1 MINEKYRFNHIPE
14 VVLKNI
20 RFIRD
25 NNIDISTGDDVL
37 ECMMDINPVVRTKI
51 YDDYEFAKDV
61 AERRFGSTIEGLD
74 LRTVLQ
80 KCITRPY
87 NSILNNIYFRYF
99 NSELIDDL
107 FKLGQSSKVLDLAI
121 KYECEYYT
129 VNAAKTNIRRY
140 NTDAYYNKFAID
152 STIITSCRSLNDP
165 QVNAVKSAEF
175 TYELLMASRAEE
187 FTPEIVR
194 NIFIKYGLKPNP
206 SRNVYNRINDNLNL
220 FYYIEDY
227 LEEYREEGKFIYGT
241 KEYKISKDLRRLPL
255 MLILT
260 QLTRKNNSGYIL
272 NSNLELVKG

>member
-1 MINEKYRFNHIPE
+1 MINNEYRFEHIPE

-20 RFIRD
+20 RFIKD
-25 NNIDISTGDDVL
+25 NNIDVGNGKDML
-37 ECMMDINPVVRTKI
+37 ECMMNVNAVLRTKI
-51 YDDYEFAKDV
+51 YEDYEFAKDV
-61 AERRFGSTIEGLD
+61 AERRFGSTIENLD
-74 LRTVLQ
+74 MITLLQ
-80 KCITRPY
+80 KCTTRPY
-87 NSILNNIYFRYF
+87 NSILNTIYFRYF

-107 FKLGQSSKVLDLAI
+107 FKLAESPKILDLAI
-121 KYECEYYT
+121 EYNCDYYA
-129 VNAAKTNIRRY
+129 VNTAKTAVRRY
-140 NTDAYYNKFAID
+140 FTDIYYNKFAID

-165 QVNAVKSAEF
+165 QVNAVKSAKF
-175 TYELLMASRAEE
+175 TYELLMESRAEE

>member
-20 RFIRD
+20 RFIKD
-25 NNIDISTGDDVL
+25 NNIDVGNGKDML
-37 ECMMDINPVVRTKI
+37 ECMMNVNSVLRTKI
-51 YDDYEFAKDV
+51 YEDYEFAKDV
-61 AERRFGSTIEGLD
+61 AERRFGSTIENLD
-74 LRTVLQ
+74 MITLLQ
-80 KCITRPY
+80 KCTTRPY

-107 FKLGQSSKVLDLAI
+107 FKLAESPKILDLAI
-121 KYECEYYT
+121 EYNCDYYA
-129 VNAAKTNIRRY
+129 VNTAKTAVRRY
-140 NTDAYYNKFAID
+140 FTDIYYNKFAID

-206 SRNVYNRINDNLNL
+206 SRNVYNRINNNLNL

>member
-1 MINEKYRFNHIPE
+1 MNKEYRFNHIPE
-14 VVLKNI
+14 VVLRNI

-25 NNIDISTGDDVL
+25 NNIDIGTGDDVL

-61 AERRFGSTIEGLD
+61 AERRFGSTIEKLD

-140 NTDAYYNKFAID
+140 NTDAYYNKFAAD
-152 STIITSCRSLNDP
+152 SNIISSHRSLHDP
-165 QVNAVKSAEF
+165 QVNAVKSAKF
-175 TYELLMASRAEE
+175 TYDLLMASRAEE
-187 FTPEIVR
+187 FNPEIVR
-194 NIFIKYGLKPNP
+194 EIFVKYGLKPNS
-206 SRNVYNRINDNLNL
+206 SRNLYNRINDNLNL

-241 KEYKISKDLRRLPL
+241 KEYKILKELRSLPL
-255 MLILT
+255 MVVLT
-260 QLTRKNNSGYIL
+260 QLTRKNDSGYIL